1 VFNDENLSEAENR
14 IHFVGFTGDCVCNSV
29 IASVLV
35 EDKEREDR
43 SSVAS
48 TEILTLTEVLE
59 EEVFAEYAKVIFR
72 DSICKL
78 DIAILEDLSARVDTT
93 AELLISCGTE
103 VVVPSSIGIVAV
115 SLVLGS
121 IIKDI
126 RKEVFAL

>member
-59 EEVFAEYAKVIFR
+59 EGVFVESAKVIFR
-72 DSICKL
+72 DSVCKL
-78 DIAILEDLSARVDTT
+78 DTARLEDLSARVDTT

>member
-1 VFNDENLSEAENR
+1 M
-14 IHFVGFTGDCVCNSV
+14 
-29 IASVLV
+29 

-59 EEVFAEYAKVIFR
+59 EGVFVESAKVIFR
-72 DSICKL
+72 DSVCKL
-78 DIAILEDLSARVDTT
+78 DTARLEDLSARVDTT
-93 AELLISCGTE
+93 AELLIPCGTE